1 MSEAALA
8 DLSVVEIDDDF
19 FEQAGIL
26 SSIGDIDASSEDK
39 NTGTTNISST
49 SKTAF
54 KQSKGKAKDKRLLL
68 LKVLVAALILFLCV
82 EAVIWAFVLPCF
94 ASPTV
99 MFQGL
104 SEDEKAGAALMIQPL
119 LVGSWAAF
127 DVKKAADILSSKS
140 YIESVSIVKHF
151 PDKVS
156 ISVKTRTP
164 VAKTILFENGASK
177 SVQIDKNCV
186 LFTSRSP
193 LAAHDSSIPLISGL
207 PAESL
212 KEGMRLPAKYR
223 ALIEQI
229 SAIRALPQKYFAAIS
244 EIQVVPKEYG
254 NYELVLFP
262 TQAKIR
268 VLTDR
273 SLSEDRL
280 KYMMVAL
287 DVVNSM
293 EPNVVEVD
301 LRYDSLSYRC
311 R

>member
-8 DLSVVEIDDDF
+8 DVTVTEINDEF

-26 SSIGDIDASSEDK
+26 SSINTSADGKVAGT
-39 NTGTTNISST
+39 TGTV
-49 SKTAF
+49 
-54 KQSKGKAKDKRLLL
+54 KQDKGKVKDKKLLL
-68 LKVLVAALILFLCV
+68 LKVLIAALLIFLFA
-82 EAVIWAFVLPCF
+82 EALIYAFILPCF

-99 MFQGL
+99 VFQGL
-104 SEDEKAGAALMIQPL
+104 SEDEKAAAVSMIQPL
-119 LVGSWAAF
+119 VAGSWAAF

-193 LAAHDSSIPLISGL
+193 LAAHDSSLPLISGL

>member
-1 MSEAALA
+1 MSEAAMA
-8 DLSVVEIDDDF
+8 DVTVTEINDEF

-26 SSIGDIDASSEDK
+26 
-39 NTGTTNISST
+39 TGTYAGGDSGDGKEARK
-49 SKTAF
+49 SK
-54 KQSKGKAKDKRLLL
+54 SKVSDKKMLL
-68 LKVLVAALILFLCV
+68 LKVLIAALLVFLFA
-82 EAVIWAFVLPCF
+82 EALIYAFILPCF

-99 MFQGL
+99 VYSGL
-104 SEDEKAGAALMIQPL
+104 SENEKAAASVMLKPL
-119 LVGSWAAF
+119 LAGSWTAF

-156 ISVKTRTP
+156 VSVKTRTP

-186 LFTSRSP
+186 LFTTHSAS
-193 LAAHDSSIPLISGL
+193 AARDSSLPLISGL

-223 ALIEQI
+223 ALIDQI

-262 TQAKIR
+262 TQAKVR